1 MRTAALLLLPCAL
14 LTAQDLR
21 VRSVK
26 GQADVQPDA
35 ITTGR
40 NSQADIEIGPAAAF
54 RLQGNSQIRIGRRDD
69 GRYRIELLRGALTY
83 DVLSA
88 GAPSVEIATPSVGA
102 WPTIPG
108 QYEIS
113 VSRAV
118 ESAIVARAGSI
129 EVVAPAGSEWVN
141 EGQKMIARGSAA
153 APQFKIVSALSV
165 WRRLAILVSNL
176 NLGAGTGSSDDSS
189 SSDSSSNSS
198 SAASS
203 TAHSSAPV
211 AQSSASAASTGSHS
225 GHGK

>member
-14 LTAQDLR
+14 LTAQGLR

-26 GQADVQPDA
+26 GQADVRPDA

-40 NSQADIEIGPAAAF
+40 NGQADIEIGPAAGF
-54 RLQGNSQIRIGRRDD
+54 RLRPNSQIAIGHRAD
-69 GRYRIELLRGALTY
+69 GRYRIELLRGSMTY
-83 DVLSA
+83 DVISP
-88 GAPSVEIATPSVGA
+88 GAPSVELATPNVSA
-102 WPTIPG
+102 WPSIPG
-108 QYEIS
+108 QYDIS
-113 VSRAV
+113 ISRAI

-141 EGQKMIARGSAA
+141 EGQKMIARGSPA
-153 APQFKIVSALSV
+153 APQFKIVSAISV

-176 NLGAGTGSSDDSS
+176 NLGAGTGTSDDSS
-189 SSDSSSNSS
+189 SSDSSPNSSNS
-198 SAASS
+198 ASS
-203 TAHSSAPV
+203 TPHSSAPV